1 MTMAKSKE
9 EQIFIGD
16 GDQVI
21 ELTGANKEA
30 FIAQREADNAE
41 RVLLEAEQATKKQ
54 LRESAIRQLAQ
65 TANLS
70 EEQIETL
77 LGGI

>member
-1 MTMAKSKE
+1 MAKSDK
-9 EQIFIGD
+9 IFIGVD
-16 GDQVI
+16 DQVF
-21 ELTGANKEA
+21 ELTGADKEE
-30 FIAQREADNAE
+30 FLADKEEINA
-41 RVLLEAEQATKKQ
+41 RILTLEAEQAEKKQ

-65 TANLS
+65 SANLS

>member
-1 MTMAKSKE
+1 MAKSETIKIQIGE
-9 EQIFIGD
+9 E
-16 GDQVI
+16 VI
-21 ELTGANKEA
+21 ELSGADKEA
-30 FIAQREADNAE
+30 FLADREARAQE
-41 RVLLEAEQATKKQ
+41 TLLLEAEQAEKKQ

>member
-1 MTMAKSKE
+1 MATEKLMI
-9 EQIFIGD
+9 QIGD
-16 GDQVI
+16 EIQ
-21 ELTGANKEA
+21 ELKGADKDA
-30 FIAQREADNAE
+30 FIADREATAQANA
-41 RVLLEAEQATKKQ
+41 LLEAEQATRKQ

>member
-1 MTMAKSKE
+1 MAKTEVIKI
-9 EQIFIGD
+9 QD

-21 ELTGANKEA
+21 ELTGSDKEA
-30 FIAQREADNAE
+30 FLADREETNA
-41 RVLLEAEQATKKQ
+41 RILTLEAEQAEKKQ
-54 LRESAIRQLAQ
+54 LRETAIRQLAQ

>member
-1 MTMAKSKE
+1 MATTSKI
-9 EQIFIGD
+9 QIGID
-16 GDQVI
+16 NQVV
-21 ELTGANKEA
+21 ELTGADKEA
-30 FIAQREADNAE
+30 FLEQRAKDQAEAQ
-41 RVLLEAEQATKKQ
+41 LLEAEQAEKKQ
-54 LRESAIRQLAQ
+54 LRETAIRQLAQ